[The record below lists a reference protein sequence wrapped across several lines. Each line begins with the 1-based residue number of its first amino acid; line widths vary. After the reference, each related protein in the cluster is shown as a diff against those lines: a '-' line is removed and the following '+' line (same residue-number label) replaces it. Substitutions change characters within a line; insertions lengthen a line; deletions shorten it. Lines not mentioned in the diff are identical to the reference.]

1 MELMTIGVIVNT
13 HGLKGTVKVKS
24 FTDFKDERYKKGT
37 TLYIAFKEELIPVTV
52 ATYRTQKNLEY
63 VDFEEF
69 SDINEIEKFK
79 GSDLKINAESKH
91 NLDADEFYFDE
102 LIGMDVYTDKLIGT
116 CLDVREVPQGEILV
130 IDTGSKKNALIPF
143 NKHFVKDVN
152 KKENKI
158 TLIEWEGLVWE
169 LMS

>member
-24 FTDFKDERYKKGT
+24 FTDFKAERYKKGT
-37 TLYIAFKEELIPVTV
+37 ILYIAFKEDLVPVTV
-52 ATYRTQKNLEY
+52 EAYRTHKNLEY
-63 VDFEEF
+63 IDFKEF
-69 SDINEIEKFK
+69 SNINEIEKFK
-79 GSDLKINAESKH
+79 GSDLKINADSKH
-91 NLDADEFYFDE
+91 KLKVDEFYFNE
-102 LIGMDVYTDKLIGT
+102 LIGMDVYTDKLIGK

-143 NKHFVKDVN
+143 NKHFVKNVS

-158 TLIEWEGLVWE
+158 TLLQWEGL
-169 LMS
+169 L

>member
-24 FTDFKDERYKKGT
+24 FTDFKEERYKKGT

-52 ATYRTQKNLEY
+52 DTFRTHKNLEY
-63 VDFEEF
+63 VDFKEF
-69 SDINEIEKFK
+69 NNINEIEKFK
-79 GSDLKINAESKH
+79 GSDLKINSDAKH
-91 NLDADEFYFDE
+91 DLETDEFYYNE
-102 LIGMDVYTDKLIGT
+102 LIGMDVFTDKLIGT

-130 IDTGSKKNALIPF
+130 VNTGSKKNALIPF
-143 NKHFVKDVN
+143 NKHFVKEVN

-158 TLIEWEGLVWE
+158 TLLQWEGLV
-169 LMS
+169 